1 MNNLTYTVIYF
12 VKMETEFN
20 KNGNDLME
28 RNEKRFTIRNQYNTR
43 LITPLK
49 YQHVT
54 NLNTELK
61 ENNIHINQNSK
72 ELQGP

>member
-1 MNNLTYTVIYF
+1 
-12 VKMETEFN
+12 METEFN

-28 RNEKRFTIRNQYNTR
+28 RNEKRFMIRNQYDTC

-61 ENNIHINQNSK
+61 ENNIHIKPKQQRAAGALTQILSHKMNAF
-72 ELQGP
+72 

>member
-1 MNNLTYTVIYF
+1 
-12 VKMETEFN
+12 METEFN